1 MNIKHKKKL
10 FLIPFGIAAILALIS
25 YVVMQLWNC
34 LLPDIL
40 HVTTITYWQA
50 MGIFILS
57 KILFGF
63 GGKGGPGGGG
73 APWMRRKQ
81 MMEERFRNM
90 SAEDRDNFKA
100 QWKDRCGWGR
110 RGESWKGRD
119 AFKEQKPEADFNE
132 EGK

>member
-1 MNIKHKKKL
+1 MYTKHKAKL

-25 YVVMQLWNC
+25 YVVMQLWNH

-40 HVTTITYWQA
+40 HVGTITYWQA

-63 GGKGGPGGGG
+63 GGKGGGG

-90 SAEDRDNFKA
+90 SPEDREKFKS

-110 RGESWKGRD
+110 RGEHRRGGWD
-119 AFKEQKPEADFNE
+119 AFRDEKPEADFKE
-132 EGK
+132 EEKK